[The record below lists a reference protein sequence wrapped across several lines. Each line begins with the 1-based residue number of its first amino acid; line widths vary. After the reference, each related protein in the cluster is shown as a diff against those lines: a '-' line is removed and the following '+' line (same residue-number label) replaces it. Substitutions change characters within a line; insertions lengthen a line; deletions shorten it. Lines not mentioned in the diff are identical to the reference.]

1 VLSCLSGRH
10 AGRVLP
16 ARTRVQPRTV
26 RTLDAKAKAL
36 LERGGAAALLRD
48 LHGMMVQF
56 KPVLDAAG
64 PGARNRLC
72 AEHPH
77 FGRFAAL
84 LSDRTG
90 GVAAGAFDDGF
101 GRK

>member
-1 VLSCLSGRH
+1 MPL
-10 AGRVLP
+10 
-16 ARTRVQPRTV
+16 TRAHRRTV

-36 LERGGAAALLRD
+36 LDKGGAAALLRALHD
-48 LHGMMVQF
+48 LMVAF

-90 GVAAGAFDDGF
+90 GVAAGAFDDGL